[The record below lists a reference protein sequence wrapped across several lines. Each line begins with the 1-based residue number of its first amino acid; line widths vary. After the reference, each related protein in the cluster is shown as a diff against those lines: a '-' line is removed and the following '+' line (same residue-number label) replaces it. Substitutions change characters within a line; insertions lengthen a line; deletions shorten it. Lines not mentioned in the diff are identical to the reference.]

1 MNRPIRRVGWAV
13 VVLFLALVGN
23 LTYLQVIHADDLA
36 DDPRNVRNLIRDFS
50 RPRGEIV
57 TTDGEVVARSVPSE
71 DQFDYQ
77 RIYPL
82 GDLMA
87 HISGYISFTRGATG
101 VEAEYED
108 ELTGQVFRVEDLA
121 DFILGKDNT
130 GNVVLSIDAA
140 AQRAARDALGGRRG
154 SVVVLDPTNGE
165 IVAMYSNPTYDPQ
178 PLAGH
183 DVARV
188 DAAFDFLEALP
199 DNPALPRAYR
209 EIYPP
214 GSSFKVVTTAAT
226 LDNGLATPTE
236 PVFPSVSTIDLPL
249 TNDTLQNFGG
259 SACGGDL
266 TESFVRSCNTTF
278 GRLGLELGD
287 AFPPAMESFGI
298 YDAPDLDLK
307 PGAVD
312 SIGPEPGSF
321 QQNQPLFAFAG
332 IGQGDVTAT
341 PLEMALV
348 AASVANGGEV
358 PTPHVAREIV
368 DDDGNVIERIRPGP
382 WMRAMPVETAFEI
395 ASMMVQVVERG
406 TGTAAALP
414 DVQVA
419 GKTGTAE
426 NSQGPDPHAWFVGF
440 APADAPRFAI
450 AVIVEN
456 GGSGGSVAGPVAAQV
471 LGSLL

>member
-1 MNRPIRRVGWAV
+1 MNRQIRLVGWGV
-13 VVLFLALVGN
+13 VVLFVALVGN
-23 LTYLQVIHADDLA
+23 LTYLQVIDADELD

-57 TTDGEVVARSVPSE
+57 TTDGEIVARSVPVD

-77 RIYPL
+77 RVYPL

-101 VEAEYED
+101 VEAEYND
-108 ELTGQVFRVEDLA
+108 ELTGQVFRVEDIG

-130 GNVVLSIDAA
+130 GNVVLSVDAG
-140 AQRAARDALGGRRG
+140 AQRVARDALAGRRG
-154 SVVVLDPTNGE
+154 SVVVVDPANGE

-178 PLAGH
+178 PFAGH
-183 DVARV
+183 DVETV
-188 DAAFDFLEALP
+188 DAAFDALEADP
-199 DNPALPRAYR
+199 ANPALPRAYR

-214 GSSFKVVTTAAT
+214 GSSFKIVTTAAALET
-226 LDNGLATPTE
+226 GLATPTE
-236 PVFPSVSTIDLPL
+236 PVFPTLTTLDLPL
-249 TNDTLQNFGG
+249 TDDTLSNFGG
-259 SACGGDL
+259 STCGGNL

-278 GRLGLELGD
+278 GRLGLELGNG
-287 AFPPAMESFGI
+287 FPPAMERFGI
-298 YDAPDLDLK
+298 YDAPDLDVR

-312 SIGPEPGSF
+312 SIGPPPGSF

-332 IGQGDVTAT
+332 IGQGDVTTT
-341 PLEMALV
+341 PLQMALI

-368 DDDGNVIERIRPGP
+368 DDDGEVIERIRPGP
-382 WMRAMPVETAFEI
+382 WMRAMPSEAAFEI
-395 ASMMVQVVERG
+395 AAMMVQVVERG

-414 DVQVA
+414 DVRVA

-426 NSQGPDPHAWFVGF
+426 NPQGDTHAWFVGF
-440 APADAPRFAI
+440 APAEAPRFAI

-456 GGSGGSVAGPVAAQV
+456 GGGGGSVAGPVVAQV